1 MKEIED
7 RRNQHRRNW
16 NMEAI
21 HTTQL
26 KLVIRKKIKQH
37 KRNFWEADFN
47 DVHHKKWCDKRG
59 QGNPSYDYDHG
70 QRVIFILG
78 NISN

>member
-37 KRNFWEADFN
+37 NFFFGKLILMMYITKN
-47 DVHHKKWCDKRG
+47 DVIKEVREIHPMIMTMD
-59 QGNPSYDYDHG
+59 N
-70 QRVIFILG
+70 V
-78 NISN
+78 